1 MRFTLTKNNLDNFID
16 KIKQLDF
23 DKLWRVDVNE
33 HKFTRSV
40 EQNKR
45 YWKLLKAIGD
55 GLGYE
60 PEEMDSLMKYRFL
73 KEEVE
78 VNGEKIVKIPSTT
91 SLNTEEMAEYQKQIE
106 WWASQYGFQ
115 FKEE

>member
-1 MRFTLTKNNLDNFID
+1 
-16 KIKQLDF
+16 
-23 DKLWRVDVNE
+23 
-33 HKFTRSV
+33 
-40 EQNKR
+40 
-45 YWKLLKAIGD
+45 
-55 GLGYE
+55 
-60 PEEMDSLMKYRFL
+60 MKYHFL